1 MTTTLSTAGTI
12 HPFEARGLGIAPF
25 RFVGCYESRG
35 PIILADGITQI
46 GSPGQPMGTCDYCL
60 TGIADCYRI
69 KSSDGKEF
77 VVGCD
82 CVAKLSRSNNSKSDP
97 IIDAVRKE
105 ANKIKTARRH
115 ERENAKIESGK
126 LMIEANA
133 ERIAGIPHP
142 VKSRAERGE
151 TLLDQVRWYMQNA
164 GNKGKLE
171 MISLTTKAL
180 GGE

>member
-1 MTTTLSTAGTI
+1 MCMTVAGTI

-25 RFVGCYESRG
+25 RFVGFYESRG
-35 PIILADGITQI
+35 PIMMADGMTQI
-46 GSPGQPMGTCDYCL
+46 GAPGQPMGTCDYCGI
-60 TGIADCYRI
+60 GIADCYRI

-82 CVAKLSRSNNSKSDP
+82 CVAKLSRENNSKSDP
-97 IIDAVRKE
+97 LIDAVRKE

-115 ERENAKIESGK
+115 ARENAKINAGK
-126 LMIEANA
+126 LLIDANHDRLA
-133 ERIAGIPHP
+133 SITHP

-151 TLLDQVRWYMQNA
+151 SFLDQVLWYMNNA

-171 MISLTTKAL
+171 MIAL
-180 GGE
+180 VEKVLAK